1 MRIMIILILLLIMK
15 MMNLIALIV
24 MDYVQMEIKMEYFKL
39 KLLQWVQ
46 IFHVC
51 HIVFI
56 LVQKLFQR
64 KIEFHRIYI
73 IIYYIIYRYISDNEY
88 LQKYSELREF
98 HDFMVLNPYR
108 AVIMTSLDFH
118 FRHNVFM
125 MCTKQVY
132 IYLFYISY

>member
-64 KIEFHRIYI
+64 KIDIHRIF
-73 IIYYIIYRYISDNEY
+73 IIYFIIYRYISDNEY

-125 MCTKQVY
+125 MCTKQVL
-132 IYLFYISY
+132 IIFYTYY